1 MPRESGIDLAAH
13 GGHTPAMG
21 MHIDPVPTGNPE
33 FNENEL
39 GEQNLERGYERA
51 MAEKEAESANPK
63 KPGFFA
69 RLFGKKS

>member
-1 MPRESGIDLAAH
+1 
-13 GGHTPAMG
+13 MG

-39 GEQNLERGYERA
+39 EEQNLERNYERA
-51 MAEKEAESANPK
+51 MAEKEAESVNPK

>member
-1 MPRESGIDLAAH
+1 
-13 GGHTPAMG
+13 MG
-21 MHIDPVPTGNPE
+21 MHIDPVPSGGRE

-39 GEQNLERGYERA
+39 VEQNVEREYAKHVAEEE
-51 MAEKEAESANPK
+51 AEKANPK